1 MNRVMQEVFR
11 LISRVIR
18 SATSWAVSRFV
29 RLERPSHRHIPR
41 TQRPNG
47 PLLGPARPGARV
59 PVPVRV
65 SSEAQEQMRALA
77 VRWARRSGR

>member
-1 MNRVMQEVFR
+1 MKRIMQEVFR
-11 LISRVIR
+11 LISRMIR
-18 SATSWAVSRFV
+18 SATPWAVSRFV
-29 RLERPSHRHIPR
+29 RLEPPSHRHIPR

-47 PLLGPARPGARV
+47 PLLGAARPGAPE

-77 VRWARRSGR
+77 IRWARRSGR